1 MDKKVIK
8 FWELVRISVIEFSGF
23 PNESKRGEMKIRFN
37 LSGKES
43 RKLRKFL
50 RSEVHSIRPKEDDK
64 SLLDL
69 LKKSLLSKN
78 YNYVWQRIRRRQYPS
93 TDFLIS
99 EEELYSQS
107 NLHEDPSILCT
118 SANFQF
124 FILILTT
131 KVSSKDLEEAF
142 SEVGRLFVDRMTDY
156 GLLWEKDGVLEVDKE
171 ILRKLLPRVSKYFDQ
186 EIEED
191 FD

>member
-69 LKKSLLSKN
+69 LKKS
-78 YNYVWQRIRRRQYPS
+78 
-93 TDFLIS
+93 F
-99 EEELYSQS
+99 
-107 NLHEDPSILCT
+107 
-118 SANFQF
+118 
-124 FILILTT
+124 
-131 KVSSKDLEEAF
+131 
-142 SEVGRLFVDRMTDY
+142 
-156 GLLWEKDGVLEVDKE
+156 
-171 ILRKLLPRVSKYFDQ
+171 
-186 EIEED
+186 
-191 FD
+191 